1 MSGFRNIKEW
11 VQSED
16 DGKVHYGMFRK
27 FVPSGAI
34 TIAGQWF
41 DYSTAS
47 SYPVANYYASSPLIS
62 AKIESDRGIY
72 VPCVSPERQFI
83 RKIGVM
89 SSAAGVTTATS
100 QNQILI
106 LMDYLLYYPFID
118 LDAVAEEQSLTNSV
132 ALDRYTDGNGV
143 MMMLVSQS
151 ATAGGGFFTINYT
164 NSDGVAGRVTE
175 VTYCVAAQPS
185 GAIVNAITNASGAHP
200 FVPLAS
206 GDKGVRSVQSITM
219 ARANGGLAAIVLVK
233 PLMWTYVREE
243 CRRPTSSPAEDFGDA
258 TEVERIRM
266 QSGTVQI
273 VDGAVLGFIGRT
285 SAGSIAS
292 SVLVGTLET
301 VWR

>member
-1 MSGFRNIKEW
+1 MAGFRNIKEW
-11 VQSED
+11 VLSED

-47 SYPVANYYASSPLIS
+47 SYPVANYYASAPKVAARID
-62 AKIESDRGIY
+62 SDSGIY
-72 VPCVSPERQFI
+72 VPSVTPEKQFV
-83 RKIGVM
+83 RKLVVM
-89 SSAAGVTTATS
+89 SAAAGVTTTTS

-118 LDAVAEEQSLTNSV
+118 LDAVAEEQAMTNV
-132 ALDRYTDGNGV
+132 TTLNRYTDGNGV
-143 MMMLVSQS
+143 MMMMVSQS
-151 ATAGGGFFTINYT
+151 ATAGGGSFTVTYT
-164 NSDGVAGRVTE
+164 NSAGVAGRVTP

-185 GAIVNAITNASGAHP
+185 GAIVNATGYAASTHP
-200 FVPLAS
+200 FIPLQE
-206 GDKGVRSVQSITM
+206 GDKGVRSVQSVTM
-219 ARANGGLAAIVLVK
+219 VGANGGLGAIVLVK

-243 CRRPTSSPAEDFGDA
+243 CRRATSSPVESNGDA
-258 TEVERIRM
+258 TEIERIRM
-266 QSGTVQI
+266 QSGTAQI

-285 SAGSIAS
+285 SAGTIAS

>member
-27 FVPSGAI
+27 FVPRGAI